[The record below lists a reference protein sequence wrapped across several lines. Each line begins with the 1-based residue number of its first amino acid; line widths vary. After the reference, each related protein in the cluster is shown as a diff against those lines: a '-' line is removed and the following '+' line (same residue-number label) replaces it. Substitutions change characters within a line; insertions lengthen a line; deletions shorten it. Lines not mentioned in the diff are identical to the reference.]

1 MSNEP
6 SLSGK
11 RLIKAIERFGL
22 EVTRIKGSHHFLRH
36 PDGRTTVI
44 PVLSNEDIGKG
55 LLRKILVDCEL
66 TFEDLREKI

>member
-1 MSNEP
+1 MSIVP

-11 RLIKAIERFGL
+11 RLIKAIESFGFG
-22 EVTRIKGSHHFLRH
+22 VTRIKGSHHFLRH
-36 PDGRTTVI
+36 PDERTAVI
-44 PVLSNEDIGKG
+44 PVHSNEDIGNG